1 MNEHKLQNKISQNPI
16 NFLLPL
22 RRNLFNFD
30 IGGYFESEILNT
42 NLLIGTQQN
51 NKQIFYNNCII
62 ILIKI

>member
-16 NFLLPL
+16 YFLLPL

-42 NLLIGTQQN
+42 NLFTWYYMLV
-51 NKQIFYNNCII
+51 
-62 ILIKI
+62 LRKIQLCVN